1 MATLLIENAAEVV
14 TLAGPARARVGEELA
29 EPAIVA
35 TASVFVR
42 DGRIEA
48 VGIGSQISD
57 RADAETVR
65 IDAGGMTVAPGFIDA
80 HTHPVFAGWRAA
92 EYELRVMGATYE
104 EIAAAGGG
112 IRNSVRR
119 TRAASDDELAAIG
132 LRNARVFLEHGTTTI
147 EAKSGYGL
155 TVDDECRLLSVIRRI
170 GIETPLEVSPTLLGA
185 HEIPDEYRDRPDAY
199 VDLVVDEMI
208 PRVAREGLAE
218 GCDVFCE
225 LHVFSIDQ
233 ARRVLV
239 AARAHGLTPRFH
251 ADQLTRCGGAELAAE
266 VGAASADHL
275 EQLDDAGIDALVT
288 GDVSAVLLPGSV
300 YHLGLK
306 RYAPARRLIDAG
318 AKVVLATD
326 FNPGSSPVPSMQMV
340 LSLACTQMRMR
351 PCEAFA
357 AATINAAYALG
368 RGDRVGSIEPGKQA
382 DLVLF
387 DAPDHRNV
395 PYVFGVNH
403 AVVVV
408 KRGVIVAD
416 RRP

>member
-35 TASVFVR
+35 GASVFVR
-42 DGRIEA
+42 DGLIEA
-48 VGIGSQISD
+48 VGTGSQISD

-65 IDAGGMTVAPGFIDA
+65 IDAGGMTVAPGFVDA

-119 TRAASDDELAAIG
+119 TRAASDDDLAAIG

-155 TVDDECRLLSVIRRI
+155 SVDDECRLLSVIRRM

-225 LHVFSIDQ
+225 SHVFSIDQ

-275 EQLDDAGIDALVT
+275 EQLDDPGIDALVR

-357 AATINAAYALG
+357 AATINSAYALG